1 MLWKKIRRSEVYP
14 SIGKE
19 HDVLFLMINIV
30 AKEKDMAKYYAVGLK
45 GAPSGTS
52 LVQWLWT
59 LHSQYRGTQ
68 VRSSVWELDPSCLKE
83 D

>member
-1 MLWKKIRRSEVYP
+1 
-14 SIGKE
+14 
-19 HDVLFLMINIV
+19 
-30 AKEKDMAKYYAVGLK
+30 MAKYYAVGLK

-59 LHSQYRGTQ
+59 LHSQYRGAQ
-68 VRSSVWELDPSCLKE
+68 VRSLVWELDPSCLKE